1 LDLSSLVVSCI
12 ENRQKAKHLSRLAM
26 TDYLTGL
33 PNRAHFER
41 ALNSELAH
49 SRRTGELFSV
59 LFMDLD
65 GFKEINDTHG
75 HAAGDKVLS
84 EVALRLSAQVRQE
97 DMVARFG
104 GDEFAVFIR
113 QRAQDTTELLTQRIE
128 QSVAE
133 PILLSSHLQVSVGIS
148 IGRATYNDTTNTVS
162 SLIARA
168 DQSLYQLKKARKI
181 PTGDTNPALLSI

>member
-1 LDLSSLVVSCI
+1 
-12 ENRQKAKHLSRLAM
+12 
-26 TDYLTGL
+26 
-33 PNRAHFER
+33 
-41 ALNSELAH
+41 
-49 SRRTGELFSV
+49 
-59 LFMDLD
+59 
-65 GFKEINDTHG
+65 
-75 HAAGDKVLS
+75 
-84 EVALRLSAQVRQE
+84 
-97 DMVARFG
+97 MVARFG